1 MDKFLSSLK
10 LSKNKMRCVANL
22 GPHLTLVSDSQDVQA
37 IREYLGEDA
46 GNYDAFFVD
55 VQNGEYVEVWGMV
68 GIVPYLSKLVS
79 RLIPKGE

>member
-1 MDKFLSSLK
+1 MELST
-10 LSKNKMRCVANL
+10 NKMRTVANL
-22 GPHLTLVSDSQDVQA
+22 GQHLTLVSDSQDVQA

-55 VQNGEYVEVWGMV
+55 VRDGEYVEVWGMC
-68 GIVPYLSKLVS
+68 GIVPYTSKLVS

>member
-1 MDKFLSSLK
+1 MQLST
-10 LSKNKMRCVANL
+10 NRMRCVANL
-22 GPHLTLVSDSQDVQA
+22 GQHLTLVSDSQDVQA
-37 IREYLGEDA
+37 IREHLGEDA

-55 VQNGEYVEVWGMV
+55 VQNGDYVEVWGMV